1 MATATITLKKGTTAE
16 WTESKRVLD
25 DGELGLETTTS
36 GHRIIRI
43 GNGSTEFM
51 SLPVAF
57 DIEEVR
63 EIKTGMDEDA
73 KTYYDD
79 MVKKGTELLA
89 EMKALATTVELEDDA
104 TQIKYRMGISN
115 GTLYFE
121 EITKEATGAGYTN
134 TGLTPSGTSGG
145 YCSRMEMASDIGRIP
160 TVASGSETTYEC
172 DGLWFNNTIV
182 AVALFGGS
190 RGSGSKCG
198 LSFWIVNNPATYVDT
213 FFVASLSCKPPVAA
227 A

>member
-25 DGELGLETTTS
+25 DGELGLETTVD

-51 SLPVAF
+51 QLPVTF

-63 EIKTGMDEDA
+63 EIKQGMDDDA
-73 KTYYDD
+73 QTYYDD
-79 MVKKGTELLA
+79 MVEKGTELLA

-104 TQIKYRMGISN
+104 SGIKYRMGISA

-121 EITKEATGAGYTN
+121 EVEKET
-134 TGLTPSGTSGG
+134 
-145 YCSRMEMASDIGRIP
+145 ASSD
-160 TVASGSETTYEC
+160 AESEDDE
-172 DGLWFNNTIV
+172 
-182 AVALFGGS
+182 
-190 RGSGSKCG
+190 
-198 LSFWIVNNPATYVDT
+198 
-213 FFVASLSCKPPVAA
+213 
-227 A
+227 

>member
-63 EIKTGMDEDA
+63 EIKTGMDKDA

-104 TQIKYRMGISN
+104 TQIKYRMMDKQEYARNAVRKIELYQKNGIYP
-115 GTLYFE
+115 GERLILTFE
-121 EITKEATGAGYTN
+121 TEQSMLNQNILEKLVEKY
-134 TGLTPSGTSGG
+134 L
-145 YCSRMEMASDIGRIP
+145 
-160 TVASGSETTYEC
+160 
-172 DGLWFNNTIV
+172 
-182 AVALFGGS
+182 
-190 RGSGSKCG
+190 
-198 LSFWIVNNPATYVDT
+198 
-213 FFVASLSCKPPVAA
+213 
-227 A
+227 

>member
-1 MATATITLKKGTTAE
+1 MATATITLKKGTPAE

-63 EIKTGMDEDA
+63 EIKTGMDVDSQ
-73 KTYYDD
+73 TYYNNL
-79 MVKKGTELLA
+79 VAKGTELLA
-89 EMKALATTVELEDDA
+89 EMKALATTVELKDDA
-104 TQIKYRMGISN
+104 TAIKYRMGISN

-121 EITKEATGAGYTN
+121 ENTEEA
-134 TGLTPSGTSGG
+134 
-145 YCSRMEMASDIGRIP
+145 
-160 TVASGSETTYEC
+160 SE
-172 DGLWFNNTIV
+172 
-182 AVALFGGS
+182 
-190 RGSGSKCG
+190 
-198 LSFWIVNNPATYVDT
+198 
-213 FFVASLSCKPPVAA
+213 
-227 A
+227 